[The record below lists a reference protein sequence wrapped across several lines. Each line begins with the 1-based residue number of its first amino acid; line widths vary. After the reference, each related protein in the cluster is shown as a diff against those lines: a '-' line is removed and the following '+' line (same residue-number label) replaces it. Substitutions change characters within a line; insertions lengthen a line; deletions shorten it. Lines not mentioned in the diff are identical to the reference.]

1 MTIAFGEWLRSA
13 REALGLTREQL
24 RRRILRQFD
33 TAPTVDA
40 IRRLDTCRRKKP
52 QLQNRIKFER
62 VLNVRR

>member
-40 IRRLDTCRRKKP
+40 IRRLETGRRKKP